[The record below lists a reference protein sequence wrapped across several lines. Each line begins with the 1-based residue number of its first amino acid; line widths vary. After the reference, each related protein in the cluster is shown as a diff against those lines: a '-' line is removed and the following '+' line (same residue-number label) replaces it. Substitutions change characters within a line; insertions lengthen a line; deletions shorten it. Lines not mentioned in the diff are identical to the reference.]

1 MFPSVTGG
9 HLGEGLTLPRSD
21 SGGIT
26 GEMADRLLLLGVA
39 DCGDFA
45 VYLLTDVG
53 VGVSVMGEKAELG
66 DFLLTLETDGDILAC
81 TSMGGIAW

>member
-1 MFPSVTGG
+1 MFPSVTG

-21 SGGIT
+21 GGGIT
-26 GEMADRLLLLGVA
+26 GEMADRLLLLAVA
-39 DCGDFA
+39 GDFA
-45 VYLLTDVG
+45 VFLLTDVG

-81 TSMGGIAW
+81 TSMGDIAW

>member
-9 HLGEGLTLPRSD
+9 HLGEGLTLPRGD
-21 SGGIT
+21 GGGIT

-39 DCGDFA
+39 GDFA
-45 VYLLTDVG
+45 VFLLTDVG

>member
-21 SGGIT
+21 GGGIT

-39 DCGDFA
+39 GDFA
-45 VYLLTDVG
+45 VFLLTDVG

-81 TSMGGIAW
+81 TSMGDIAR

>member
-1 MFPSVTGG
+1 MFLSVTGG

-21 SGGIT
+21 GGGIT
-26 GEMADRLLLLGVA
+26 GEMADRLLLLAVA
-39 DCGDFA
+39 GDFA
-45 VYLLTDVG
+45 VFLLTDVG

-81 TSMGGIAW
+81 TSMGDIAW

>member
-21 SGGIT
+21 GGGIT

-39 DCGDFA
+39 GDFA
-45 VYLLTDVG
+45 VFLLTDVG

>member
-9 HLGEGLTLPRSD
+9 HLGEGLTLPKSD
-21 SGGIT
+21 GGGIT

-39 DCGDFA
+39 GDFA
-45 VYLLTDVG
+45 VFLLTDVG

>member
-9 HLGEGLTLPRSD
+9 HLGEGLTLPKSD
-21 SGGIT
+21 GGGIT

-39 DCGDFA
+39 GDFA
-45 VYLLTDVG
+45 VFLLTDVG

-81 TSMGGIAW
+81 TSMAGIAW

>member
-21 SGGIT
+21 GGGIT

-39 DCGDFA
+39 GDFA
-45 VYLLTDVG
+45 VFLLTDVG

-81 TSMGGIAW
+81 TSMGDIAW